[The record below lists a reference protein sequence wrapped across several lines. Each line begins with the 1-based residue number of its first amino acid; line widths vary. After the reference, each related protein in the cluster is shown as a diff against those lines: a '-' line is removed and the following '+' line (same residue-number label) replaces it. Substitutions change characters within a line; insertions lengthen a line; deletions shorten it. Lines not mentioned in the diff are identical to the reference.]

1 VLVTPD
7 IIQNLLYVHR
17 FTTDTWCSMEFNPF
31 GLSIKDISM
40 WNVITWCNNSG
51 PLYTMRLPSYPT
63 PSSHVAALLNL
74 VASTSTWHRRL
85 RHPGVDVLSKLSHD
99 SSVICS
105 RHTHDI
111 CHACQLGCHT
121 RLPFVSSN
129 SRVDNNFDLIHCDM
143 WTSPIVSIFGYP

>member
-7 IIQNLLYVHR
+7 IIQNLLYVRR
-17 FTTDTWCSMEFNPF
+17 FTTDTWCFMEFNPF

-40 WNVITWCNNSG
+40 WNVITWCNSSG

-63 PSSHVAALLNL
+63 PSSHIAASLNL
-74 VASTSTWHRRL
+74 VASASTWHRHL
-85 RHPGVDVLSKLSHD
+85 RHPGVDILSKLSHD

-111 CHACQLGCHT
+111 CHACQLGRHT
-121 RLPFVSSN
+121 CLPFVSSN

-143 WTSPIVSIFGYP
+143 WTSPIASISGYP

>member
-31 GLSIKDISM
+31 DLSIKDISM
-40 WNVITWCNNSG
+40 WNVITWCNSSG
-51 PLYTMRLPSYPT
+51 PLYTMCLPLYPT
-63 PSSHVAALLNL
+63 PSSHVAAPLNL
-74 VASTSTWHRRL
+74 VASASTWHRRL

-111 CHACQLGCHT
+111 CHACHLGRHT